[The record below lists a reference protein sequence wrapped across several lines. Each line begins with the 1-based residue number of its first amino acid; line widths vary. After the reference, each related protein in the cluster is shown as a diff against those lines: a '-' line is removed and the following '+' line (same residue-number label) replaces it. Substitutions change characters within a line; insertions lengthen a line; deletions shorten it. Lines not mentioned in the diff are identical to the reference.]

1 MRQLLYFTICRF
13 ILNSLFIF
21 IFNYNDVLAQF
32 LLLFTNLISK
42 LFDFDIEICLDSLAP
57 SQYCDFIFNINFI
70 YIQYKSYILLLNVIS
85 HCCRHAPLED
95 MIDNVFISDERLE
108 RESAMYRIMTDSFTD
123 PFEGIESDYAD
134 VDIELI
140 KKYLREDGEEVSSD
154 IEYENQQEVKD
165 GDNSCMEDQET
176 SCVKEQGIS
185 CVEEQETS
193 CVKEQG
199 IFCVEEQETSCME
212 EQQTSC
218 VEEQEKSYVPGIRKL
233 SFCFPRRS
241 RLDKIQQAMCL
252 RVLLRL
258 SNNEKKKMNI
268 KERKELNQ
276 YMVNRH

>member
-1 MRQLLYFTICRF
+1 
-13 ILNSLFIF
+13 
-21 IFNYNDVLAQF
+21 
-32 LLLFTNLISK
+32 
-42 LFDFDIEICLDSLAP
+42 
-57 SQYCDFIFNINFI
+57 
-70 YIQYKSYILLLNVIS
+70 
-85 HCCRHAPLED
+85 

-108 RESAMYRIMTDSFTD
+108 SESAMYRIMTDSFTD

-154 IEYENQQEVKD
+154 TEDESQQEVKD
-165 GDNSCMEDQET
+165 GDNPCMEEQET

-185 CVEEQETS
+185 CV
-193 CVKEQG
+193 K
-199 IFCVEEQETSCME
+199 EQETSCME
-212 EQQTSC
+212 EQGPFC

-233 SFCFPRRS
+233 LFHFPKRS

-268 KERKELNQ
+268 KEKKELNQ
-276 YMVNRH
+276 YMVNRHY